1 MNAQRARVIR
11 SYFKL
16 REAFPPN
23 DPLSVPLLRLMAA
36 VNDVRY
42 VQKAVLIGIVRFDEL
57 VSDAERAVHEGENV
71 YLLRLLAGHLHEA
84 GIAFRALDDQHASAV
99 NAVISGDADA
109 AVISGD
115 ADAEAAIAKLRAIY
129 REASPTGV
137 TKGLLEGVRT
147 PWAFH
152 YKHERF
158 KEALEKHPEEA
169 MIIFSEHEG
178 LGRYT
183 VTDDF
188 ARQYIVDK
196 VGGEAGFKQSFEDA
210 INLAGT
216 LSLAVSHLLM
226 AIFGQ
231 REERMDL
238 QRVDEEIQLPHGI
251 TRELLRHGE
260 PQDCAR

>member
-11 SYFKL
+11 SYFKV
-16 REAFPPN
+16 REAFPPD

-42 VQKAVLIGIVRFDEL
+42 VQKAVLIGILRFDEL

-99 NAVISGDADA
+99 NALISGDADA
-109 AVISGD
+109 Q
-115 ADAEAAIAKLRAIY
+115 AAIAKLRAIY
-129 REASPTGV
+129 RDASPTGV

-226 AIFGQ
+226 PIFAE

-260 PQDCAR
+260 PQDGAR